1 MIDVFD
7 FMMDEENGWNEISQ
21 EETEEQENTMK
32 AFKNLVNGYIF
43 LNVQGNV
50 FEIYDNEKNFVKLV
64 SIPVEN
70 IEKDSTFKE
79 FDLVF

>member
-1 MIDVFD
+1 
-7 FMMDEENGWNEISQ
+7 
-21 EETEEQENTMK
+21 MK
-32 AFKNLVNGYIF
+32 AFKNLINGYIF

-50 FEIYDNEKNFVKLV
+50 FEIYDNEKNFVNLV
-64 SIPVEN
+64 SIPVES

>member
-1 MIDVFD
+1 
-7 FMMDEENGWNEISQ
+7 
-21 EETEEQENTMK
+21 MK
-32 AFKNLVNGYIF
+32 AFKNLINNCIF

-50 FEIYDNEKNFVKLV
+50 FEIYDNEKNFIKLV

-79 FDLVF
+79 FDLAF

>member
-1 MIDVFD
+1 MIDIFD

-21 EETEEQENTMK
+21 EETEEQENIMK
-32 AFKNLVNGYIF
+32 AFKHLVNGYIF
-43 LNVQGNV
+43 LNVQENV
-50 FEIYDNEKNFVKLV
+50 FEIYDSEKNFIKLV

-70 IEKDSTFKE
+70 IEKDSIFKE